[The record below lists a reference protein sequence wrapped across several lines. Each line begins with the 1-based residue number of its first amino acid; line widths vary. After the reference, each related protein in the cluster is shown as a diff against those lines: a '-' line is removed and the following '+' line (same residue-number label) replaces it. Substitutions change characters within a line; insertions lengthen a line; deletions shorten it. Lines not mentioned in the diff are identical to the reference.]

1 MKLLFV
7 INQPPGSPKFAEAI
21 TALLGVSLFG
31 QATGALLLGGAN
43 KEILASPIENQLD
56 QILELGIA
64 RVLASSQAHSQLGNP
79 QNIELIDGHE
89 IGELIHSAESVVSF

>member
-7 INQPPGSPKFAEAI
+7 INQPPGSPEFSEAI

-31 QATGALLLGGAN
+31 QTTGALLLGGVN
-43 KEILASPIENQLD
+43 KEIPESPIENQLD
-56 QILELGIA
+56 QILELGLA
-64 RVLASSQAHSQLGNP
+64 RVLASSQTHSQFGNR
-79 QNIELIDGHE
+79 QSIEFIDDKE